1 MPPRSKKDIAKTDV
15 GTVVKKT
22 TASNIKIEKPE
33 IDGQNEKKVS
43 YHQMLL
49 ICVQKEQARE
59 RMKKYRENAK
69 AKMEMKNSESKPR
82 VSEQILSA
90 TYSENDEDEKAEG
103 SNEPVG
109 AKANPEVHRQK
120 LDVDQLKE
128 IVQKEEARK
137 NVIVPA
143 ADVTELIDTRKNPVP
158 EG

>member
-1 MPPRSKKDIAKTDV
+1 
-15 GTVVKKT
+15 
-22 TASNIKIEKPE
+22 
-33 IDGQNEKKVS
+33 
-43 YHQMLL
+43 
-49 ICVQKEQARE
+49 
-59 RMKKYRENAK
+59 
-69 AKMEMKNSESKPR
+69 MKNSESKPR

-137 NVIVPA
+137 NVNVPA
-143 ADVTELIDTRKNPVP
+143 ADGAELIDTRKNPVP
-158 EG
+158 EGQEQREHKERNEQIEGSSAKEDPSYNPEESAKGGEKVDGGAIANQRKRKKKDKFKHKLANMVRLACKK